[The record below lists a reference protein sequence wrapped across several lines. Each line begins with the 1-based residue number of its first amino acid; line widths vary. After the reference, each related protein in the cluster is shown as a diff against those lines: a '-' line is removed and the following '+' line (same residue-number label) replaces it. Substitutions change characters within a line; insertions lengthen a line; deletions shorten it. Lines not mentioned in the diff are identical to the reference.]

1 MDFICKKCGSIS
13 NIKTDRSLLCK
24 NCKIQLDLLD
34 QQLKVNE
41 ERINKLEEHKKY
53 ELKNSTSENQE
64 IHLEIMKRLEHNLQL
79 EYKKRDGVIKSMNSK
94 DTF

>member
-1 MDFICKKCGSIS
+1 MVFICKKCGSTS
-13 NIKTDRSLLCK
+13 NMETDRSLVCK

-53 ELKNSTSENQE
+53 ELENSKSKNQKT
-64 IHLEIMKRLEHNLQL
+64 HLETMKRLEHNLQL
-79 EYKKRDGVIKSMNSK
+79 EYKKHDGIIKSMNSK

>member
-13 NIKTDRSLLCK
+13 NIETDRSLVCK

-41 ERINKLEEHKKY
+41 ERIKKLEE
-53 ELKNSTSENQE
+53 Q
-64 IHLEIMKRLEHNLQL
+64 
-79 EYKKRDGVIKSMNSK
+79 KSVN
-94 DTF
+94 